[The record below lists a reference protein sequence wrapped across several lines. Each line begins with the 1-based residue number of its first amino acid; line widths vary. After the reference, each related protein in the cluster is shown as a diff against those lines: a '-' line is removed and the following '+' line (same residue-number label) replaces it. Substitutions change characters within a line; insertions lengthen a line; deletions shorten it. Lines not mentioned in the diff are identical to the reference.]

1 MKKLSF
7 VLLVIVLL
15 ASTKFSPIFGQN
27 EALSNL
33 QKSIYIFEG
42 SEKGKIVI
50 SVPDHTDTL
59 ALDITSIISMGSF
72 SIEIYDPSGDN
83 YGKFSITSQLNSSK
97 LNQIK
102 DLANK
107 HVTMYS
113 TESNIVFKSSESVFK
128 RFGFTDEDVQGKISR
143 SIIYPLKG
151 NWEVRITSKDAKGS
165 VIMDTNQKFFLSE
178 SLPKSTSVSGPMKR
192 ISGTVTD
199 DANHPISGAMV
210 TVKGV
215 SIGAVTDSKGN
226 FILSI
231 PKDSETLIV
240 SYKSFP
246 IQEVLIG
253 DQTKL
258 VITVK

>member
-1 MKKLSF
+1 MKKLSI

-15 ASTKFSPIFGQN
+15 ASTRFSLIFGQN
-27 EALSNL
+27 QVLDNL

-42 SEKGKIVI
+42 SDKGKIII

-59 ALDITSIISMGSF
+59 ALDITSIIRAGSF

-97 LNQIK
+97 LNHIK
-102 DLANK
+102 ELANK
-107 HVTMYS
+107 HATLYS

-128 RFGFTDEDVQGKISR
+128 TFGFTDEDVQGRISR
-143 SIIYPLKG
+143 SIIKPLKG

-165 VIMDTNQKFFLSE
+165 VIMDTNQKFLPE

-199 DANHPISGAMV
+199 DANHPINGAMV

-231 PKDSETLIV
+231 PKDSETLII

-258 VITVK
+258 VITIK

>member
-1 MKKLSF
+1 MKKLS
-7 VLLVIVLL
+7 IVLL
-15 ASTKFSPIFGQN
+15 IIVLLPLTRFNLIFGQN
-27 EALSNL
+27 EVLNNL

-59 ALDITSIISMGSF
+59 ALDITSIISTGSF

-83 YGKFSITSQLNSSK
+83 YGKFSITSQLSSSK

-102 DLANK
+102 DFANK

-143 SIIYPLKG
+143 SIINPLKG
-151 NWEVRITSKDAKGS
+151 TWEVRITSKDAKGS
-165 VIMDTNQKFFLSE
+165 VIMDTNQKFLSE
-178 SLPKSTSVSGPMKR
+178 SLPKSTSASGPMKR

-199 DANHPISGAMV
+199 AANHPINGATV

-231 PKDSETLIV
+231 PEDSETLIV